1 MKKKYLKR
9 TVGIISMILVVTA
22 YVWFMQENIT
32 GLYND
37 SDCRNVKSFYL
48 EEPDSLDMVVMGSSE
63 IINGYLASEA
73 YREEGITSYPYACS
87 INSVL
92 LWEYELNEIER
103 TQHPKVLLIETNG
116 ALYEEEKYMKA
127 HYGIDMVI
135 DCMPLTLNK
144 LKAALSLS
152 DEPLERMIPFIK
164 YHYKWAEME
173 DPEDNTMMMLNRQG
187 HARLRGAMSQ
197 LFLKRI
203 PLEGLKPHDM
213 ASADLDPLAEEAL
226 DGFLEKCKSSEIE
239 HIVFIEYPHILN
251 SDERYE
257 RHMRAKQAEKMIREA
272 GFDYID
278 LCAASEE
285 IGLDYRTDF
294 NDEDHMVVPGQIKTT
309 RYLAGIIRDRYIHE
323 PKNLSEKSDAEW
335 NESAELI
342 EKYCRLY
349 DKYTAARDPYENPH
363 FKLIE
368 NRQIMKELEE
378 MD

>member
-1 MKKKYLKR
+1 MKKKYVKR
-9 TVGIISMILVVTA
+9 TAGILSMILCAAA
-22 YVWFMQENIT
+22 YVWFMQENIA

-48 EEPDSLDMVVMGSSE
+48 EEPDSLDAVVMGSSE
-63 IINGYLASEA
+63 IINGYLAAEA
-73 YREEGITSYPYACS
+73 YRTEGFTSYPYASS

-92 LWEYELNEIER
+92 LWEYELSEIER

-127 HYGIDMVI
+127 PYGIDLVI
-135 DCMPLTLNK
+135 DCMPLTPNK
-144 LKAALSLS
+144 LKAARELSE
-152 DEPLERMIPFIK
+152 EPLERLFPFIK

-197 LFLKRI
+197 LFLKQI
-203 PLEGLKPHDM
+203 PLDGLKPHDG

-226 DGFLEKCKSSEIE
+226 ADFLEKCKSSEIE

-251 SDERYE
+251 SDDKYA

-278 LCAASEE
+278 LSAASKE

-294 NDEDHMVVPGQIKTT
+294 NDEDHLVVPGQIKTT
-309 RYLAGIIRDRYIHE
+309 RYLAGIIRDRYVKE
-323 PKNLSEKSDAEW
+323 PKKLSEKNSEEW
-335 NESAELI
+335 EESAELI
-342 EKYCRLY
+342 QKYYRLY
-349 DKYTAARDPYENPH
+349 DKYTSGKDPHENPH

-368 NRQIMKELEE
+368 NRGIMKEIEE

>member
-1 MKKKYLKR
+1 MKDKYLKR
-9 TVGIISMILVVTA
+9 TIGILAMILCVTT

-48 EEPDSLDMVVMGSSE
+48 EEPDSLDVVIMGSSE

-73 YREEGITSYPYACS
+73 YRTEGVTSYPYACS

-92 LWEYELNEIER
+92 LWEYELNDIER

-135 DCMPLTLNK
+135 DCMPLSANK
-144 LKAALSLS
+144 LKAARALS
-152 DEPLERMIPFIK
+152 DEPLERMLPFIK

-197 LFLKRI
+197 LFLKTI
-203 PLEGLKPHDM
+203 PLDGLRPHDGV
-213 ASADLDPLAEEAL
+213 SADLDPLAEKTLA
-226 DGFLEKCKSSEIE
+226 GFLEKCRSSEIE
-239 HIVFIEYPHILN
+239 HIVFVEYPHILN
-251 SDERYE
+251 SDEKYS
-257 RHMRAKQAEKMIREA
+257 RHMRAKRAEEMIREA

-278 LCAASEE
+278 LSAAAKE

-294 NDEDHMVVPGQIKTT
+294 NDEDHMVVTGQIKTT
-309 RYLAGIIRDRYIHE
+309 RYLAGIIRDRYITE
-323 PKNLSEKSDAEW
+323 PKKLSEKNSEEW
-335 NESAELI
+335 NDSAELI
-342 EKYCRLY
+342 VKYCRLY
-349 DKYTAARDPYENPH
+349 DKYTSSKDPYYNPH

-368 NRQIMKELEE
+368 NRRIMKELEE
-378 MD
+378 LD